1 MYPNDPNQMND
12 PMNNL
17 NSGNNPKQSWFEEFP
32 DPNAQNQ
39 APGYPQT
46 PQQYAEQAPYYPQAP
61 QQYAN
66 QAPGYPQAPQQYA
79 EQAPYYPQ
87 APQQYANQAPYYPQA
102 PQQYAEQAPG
112 YPQAPQQYAEQAPG
126 YPQAPQQYAEQAPY
140 YPQAPQQYAEQVPGY
155 PQAPVYPQFQQAP
168 VNAGVPEIQ
177 DFASFQQEIDA
188 QGIQPVQPA
197 YGYPAQNT
205 NYQQPQAPQYD
216 ASQPQAPQYDAS
228 QYDASQSWQQ
238 EDDDEDFC
246 EEEEEGKKKG
256 KKKLFYILFPTILA
270 VIAALMAVFLFVI
283 MPKLNDDSDE
293 KMTRR
298 NRDDDYETS
307 DPDET
312 DDTEDTDDTEE
323 TDDTDE
329 TEDPSQTTD
338 ATSSDPSDT
347 DPSVTRNT
355 SINGVTS
362 SSQITPEQMTE
373 LQDLSK
379 SHLEADVNSQSKVEM
394 YSSQFLGTLIV
405 SKTMPEG
412 DIRSCVYLFYQVIV
426 KDKATGEYVEYF
438 WYDGVF
444 GVNDDGSMDLE
455 GGAWVNEEFT
465 HGGWTVRGCST
476 LDSAR
481 SVAEKALQ
489 SGGYAKSDE
498 HIDAH
503 LIQPLPENPAPADRA
518 GFIFPTIDTEEI
530 PDDKIAAL
538 TTDEIRVAI
547 NDICALHGVKFSK
560 PENQTKYKQ
569 YPWYKETISMDEFNG
584 NPGKFITNPIE
595 KKNFDKLVKERQKRG
610 GNGA

>member
-39 APGYPQT
+39 APGYPQA
-46 PQQYAEQAPYYPQAP
+46 PQQYAEQV
-61 QQYAN
+61 
-66 QAPGYPQAPQQYA
+66 PGYPQAPQQYA
-79 EQAPYYPQ
+79 EQAP
-87 APQQYANQAPYYPQA
+87 QQYANQVPGYPQA

-216 ASQPQAPQYDAS
+216 ASQPQVPQYDVS
-228 QYDASQSWQQ
+228 QYDAPQSWQQ

-347 DPSVTRNT
+347 APSVTRNT
-355 SINGVTS
+355 SINGITS
-362 SSQITPEQMTE
+362 SSQITPEQMIE

-503 LIQPLPENPAPADRA
+503 LIQPLPENPASADRA

>member
-39 APGYPQT
+39 APGYPQ
-46 PQQYAEQAPYYPQAP
+46 AP

-79 EQAPYYPQ
+79 
-87 APQQYANQAPYYPQA
+87 NQV
-102 PQQYAEQAPG
+102 
-112 YPQAPQQYAEQAPG
+112 PG

-140 YPQAPQQYAEQVPGY
+140 YPQAPQQYAEQAPGYPQAPQQYVEQVPGYPQAPQQYAEQAPYYPQAPQQYAEQAPGY

-216 ASQPQAPQYDAS
+216 APQYEAPQPQAPQYEAP
-228 QYDASQSWQQ
+228 QSWPQG
-238 EDDDEDFC
+238 DDDEDFY

-569 YPWYKETISMDEFNG
+569 YSWYKETISMDEFNG